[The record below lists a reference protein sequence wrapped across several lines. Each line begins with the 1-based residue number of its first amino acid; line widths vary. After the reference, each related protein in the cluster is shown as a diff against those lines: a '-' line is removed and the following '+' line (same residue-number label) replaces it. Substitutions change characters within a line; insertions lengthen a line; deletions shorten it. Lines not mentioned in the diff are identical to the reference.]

1 MTKGKG
7 QSVVPDA
14 IDVLAQRGTPFSA
27 GDVARLAGVTRQAA
41 HHHLA
46 RMVRAGLLQPL
57 GAGRGARYRRAWE
70 FHRRYPIAGLEESEA
85 WRDVVA
91 ELPRL
96 QRVSQSLHN
105 VVSYCFTEMLNNA
118 IDHSGGT
125 EAAVTIWHRDESLV
139 VEIVDDGIGVFR
151 RVREEFGLP
160 DDLASIAEL
169 AKGKRTTSP
178 ERHSGEGIF
187 FTSKAADQFQ
197 LESGGHRWR
206 VDNPRQDMAVGH
218 SETRRGTR
226 VSFEV
231 DLTRDRSLRDVFDA
245 FASREEAGF
254 DRSEF
259 TVRLFETGSAFLSRS
274 EAKRLGAG
282 LDRFRQVT
290 LDFEGVDEVGQGFVD
305 ELFRVWS
312 RDHPTTRLVP
322 INMNDDVRFMVERGL
337 PPRTQS

>member
-7 QSVVPDA
+7 QSAVPDA
-14 IDVLAQRGTPFSA
+14 IDLLAQRETPFSA
-27 GDVARLAGVTRQAA
+27 GEVARLAGVTRQAA

-46 RMVRAGLLQPL
+46 RMVQAGVLQRL
-57 GAGRGARYRRAWE
+57 GAGRGSRYMRAWE
-70 FHRRYPIAGLEESEA
+70 FRRSYRLAGLDESEA
-85 WRDVVA
+85 WRDVLA
-91 ELPRL
+91 EIPRL
-96 QRVSQSLHN
+96 QRLPQNMRSL
-105 VVSYCFTEMLNNA
+105 VSYCFTEMLNNA
-118 IDHSGGT
+118 IDHSAGRQ
-125 EAAVTIWHRDESLV
+125 AVVTVWRRNETLV

-151 RVREEFGLP
+151 RIREQFRLP

-169 AKGKRTTSP
+169 AKGKRTTFP

-206 VDNPRQDMAVGH
+206 VDNPRQDMAVGR

-231 DLTRDRSLRDVFDA
+231 DLARDRSLRDVFA
-245 FASREEAGF
+245 VFASGESAEF

-259 TVRLFETGSAFLSRS
+259 TVRLFETGSAFVSRS
-274 EAKRLGAG
+274 EAKRLAAG
-282 LDRFRQVT
+282 LDQFQQIT
-290 LDFEGVDEVGQGFVD
+290 LDFDGVDEVGQGFVD

-312 RDHPTTRLVP
+312 RDHPATRLLPV
-322 INMNDDVRFMVERGL
+322 NMNDDVRFMVERGL
-337 PPRTQS
+337 PPH